1 MKDEST
7 LDAAGPLTIIGLVTV
22 VLAIAT
28 WIMLDAQGSWG
39 SASVAAPP
47 AAETTAAPH

>member
-7 LDAAGPLTIIGLVTV
+7 LDAAGPLTIIGLLTV
-22 VLAIAT
+22 VLVIAT

-39 SASVAAPP
+39 STGAAAPP
-47 AAETTAAPH
+47 AVEAVAAPH

>member
-1 MKDEST
+1 MKDESA

-22 VLAIAT
+22 VLVIAT

-39 SASVAAPP
+39 STSTAAAP
-47 AAETTAAPH
+47 AVETAAAPH